1 MTKRMSLEMAKTA
14 LLENPFYEVVVDI
27 NHQPWLTWYQADE
40 WQEKLTEII
49 GGTLKYIKWNH
60 ESEVSVLLT
69 DEGYSRQLNHVYC
82 GKDSPTNVLS
92 FPAFTIEELH
102 LLARQQ
108 PSLILGDIVLSLETV
123 LKESKEQNKP
133 FLNHLMH
140 LIVHGTLHLLG
151 YDHQLDDQAEQMES
165 LEVDI
170 LSSMGVANP
179 YQ

>member
-1 MTKRMSLEMAKTA
+1 MAKTLSLA
-14 LLENPFYEVVVDI
+14 NPFHEVVVEI
-27 NHQPWLTWYQADE
+27 NHQPWLAWYQADE
-40 WQEKLTEII
+40 WQEKLSEII
-49 GGTLKYIKWNH
+49 RGTLRYIQWNY

-69 DEGYSRQLNHVYC
+69 DEGYSRQLNHVYR

-92 FPAFTIEELH
+92 FPSFTLEELH
-102 LLARQQ
+102 LLAKKQ

-140 LIVHGTLHLLG
+140 LTVHGTLHLLG
-151 YDHQLDDQAEQMES
+151 YDHQLDNQAEQMEL